1 MDFSAYVLLLAII
14 AGVTELITRLRAK
27 DLWVA
32 FTIITAAVVGGLF
45 GAFHYY
51 PDLDVVE
58 GIAAG
63 FGASGALTA
72 IGMAGK
78 RSSPTPSKDA
88 VVEGEK

>member
-27 DLWVA
+27 DFWVA
-32 FTIITAAVVGGLF
+32 VTIVTAAVIGGLF
-45 GAFHYY
+45 GWTHYY
-51 PDLDVVE
+51 PDLDVVS

-72 IGMAGK
+72 ISIVGK
-78 RSSPTPSKDA
+78 RSSPTPSEDT
-88 VVEGEK
+88 VVKK